1 MREFSVVSAE
11 VLLKARA
18 ECILTPIGLLMGL
31 DTVADCMNHPDI
43 RPWFGHLLQD
53 ELMPQMP
60 ADGREEAVIQ
70 ACRYLA
76 FKPSSLKATDLA
88 DGLIDSWTLH
98 ILPLLNDR
106 TPRLIQAFAV
116 LVMLF
121 TGIRR
126 EEDGYGLPQDAMQGR
141 ILTRD
146 GKALAAFSRLSWDM
160 QADSLSYAVLADAE
174 IWGRDLRELDF
185 LPDRLT
191 EAITDIQILGLR
203 QMLAGDD
210 A

>member
-18 ECILTPIGLLMGL
+18 ECILAPIGLLMGL
-31 DTVADCMNHPDI
+31 DTVADCMNDPKI

-60 ADGREEAVIQ
+60 PDGREEAVIQ
-70 ACRYLA
+70 ACRYLG
-76 FKPSSLKATDLA
+76 FKPSSLKLVDLA

-98 ILPLLNDR
+98 ILPLLNAH

-116 LVMLF
+116 LIMLF
-121 TGIRR
+121 TGVRR
-126 EEDGYGLPQDAMQGR
+126 GEGGYYLPQEAMQGQC
-141 ILTRD
+141 LTRD
-146 GKALAAFSRLSWDM
+146 EKALASFSRLSWDM
-160 QADSLSYAVLADAE
+160 QADSLCYAVLADAE

-185 LPDRLT
+185 LPERLM
-191 EAITDIQILGLR
+191 EAMTDIQILGLR
-203 QMLAGDD
+203 QMLVGDD
-210 A
+210 E